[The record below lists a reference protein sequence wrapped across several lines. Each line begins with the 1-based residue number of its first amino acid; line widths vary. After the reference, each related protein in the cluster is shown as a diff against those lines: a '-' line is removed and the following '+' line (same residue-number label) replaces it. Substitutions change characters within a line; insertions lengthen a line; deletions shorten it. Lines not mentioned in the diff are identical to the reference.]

1 MTTQRQKSYA
11 YAKIIW
17 RCAFFF
23 VTLQHHF
30 TQPKYGLK
38 HLF

>member
-17 RCAFFF
+17 QCAFFF